1 MELMPLFAEMG
12 ALHRGTLTLILVG
25 IIVGLSFGEVTRYF
39 TKRRKDEDERTNQ
52 SRGTR
57 Y

>member
-1 MELMPLFAEMG
+1 MELTPLFAEMG
-12 ALHRGTLTLILVG
+12 ALYRGTLTLILVG